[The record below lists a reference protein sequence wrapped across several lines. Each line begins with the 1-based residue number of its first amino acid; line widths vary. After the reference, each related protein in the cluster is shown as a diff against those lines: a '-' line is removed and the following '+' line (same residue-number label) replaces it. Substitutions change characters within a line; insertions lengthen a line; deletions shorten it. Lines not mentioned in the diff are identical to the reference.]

1 MRRAAIGLLV
11 ALSAC
16 RASPD
21 VAPTLDASV
30 TDDAATALDAP
41 LPGPDVDD
49 PDVANV
55 TGSFHGRPF
64 THYDPSL
71 PEVDAIGY
79 EVDLRV
85 DEQGLDGDRY
95 TAAVVGTFVATAPL
109 RALTLDFEGSR
120 VESADVDDR
129 PVTPTRDGGTLT
141 LALPREMAAGEVF
154 RARVRVSG
162 PVAQGA
168 QLDRSDF
175 HAYGGLMAVRPN
187 AVGRPIFLTLD
198 WPSKTRRW
206 LPVRDHP
213 RDGAMI
219 AVRAE
224 FPRAY
229 TVVANG
235 AQESVTDTAAG
246 RAWSFASFTPMP
258 VYDLHVAAYEGWS
271 EASATAT
278 RTEAPLRFYT
288 YEPHAAAAA
297 PVYADAAAA
306 MDFYV
311 EHFGPYRWEVARWIE
326 EPIFPGGMEQATAIA
341 MDESLFAPSLT
352 ATAREVATHELAH
365 HWAGNLVRVA
375 RWNDL
380 WLSEG
385 VTDYLAARF
394 LSEHDRSPAVWRAFF
409 RQAMTQ
415 ELRGAVAQHA
425 LRPPDPEMDPVN
437 LLDAI
442 TYKRGALTLRMLEQ
456 RVGAA
461 SLDRFLR
468 GWFDRYAGTA
478 VTTRDLR
485 DAMRAAFP
493 FADIERF
500 FEQWV
505 DVAGYPLLTVRAAH
519 DPATGAVTVT
529 VTQSQAVGPDG
540 GYAFPLD
547 VDLVEDVDHTTRVR
561 VDVRGSESTATATM
575 AGPPMRVVADPE
587 RWSYALVRCE
597 SATDCP
603 VDDAC
608 RSTTAGRVC
617 MPR

>member
-1 MRRAAIGLLV
+1 MRFFTTAVLL
-11 ALSAC
+11 ALTAC
-16 RASPD
+16 EATPT
-21 VAPTLDASV
+21 VAPGLDASLADV
-30 TDDAATALDAP
+30 DPSIDSQSA
-41 LPGPDVDD
+41 GPDVDD
-49 PDVANV
+49 PDVPNV
-55 TGSFHGRPF
+55 SGSFHGRPF
-64 THYDPSL
+64 THYDPTL

-85 DEQGLDGDRY
+85 TEQGLDGDRY

-109 RALTLDFEGSR
+109 RTLTLDFEGAR
-120 VESADVDDR
+120 VESADVDDA
-129 PVTPTRDGGTLT
+129 PVTPSRDGGTLS
-141 LALPREMAAGEVF
+141 LPLPREVPAGEVF

-168 QLDRSDF
+168 AIDRSDLR
-175 HAYGGLMAVRPN
+175 AYGGLMALRPN
-187 AVGRPIFLTLD
+187 GVGRPIFLTLD

-213 RDGAMI
+213 RDGAMV

-229 TVVANG
+229 TVLSNG
-235 AQESVTDTAAG
+235 ARESVTDTAAG
-246 RAWSFASFTPMP
+246 RAWSFACFTPMP
-258 VYDLHVAAYEGWS
+258 VYDLHVVAYEGWS

-278 RTEAPLRFYT
+278 RTQAPLSFYS

-297 PVYADAAAA
+297 VAYADSAAA
-306 MDFYV
+306 MDYFID
-311 EHFGPYRWEVARWIE
+311 HFGPFRWEAARWIE
-326 EPIFPGGMEQATAIA
+326 EPIFPGGMEHATAIA
-341 MDESLFAPSLT
+341 MDESLFDPARAAS
-352 ATAREVATHELAH
+352 AREVAAHELAH

-394 LSEHDRSPAVWRAFF
+394 LSERDGSPAVWRTFF

-415 ELRGAVAQHA
+415 ELRGAVAQRA
-425 LRPPDPEMDPVN
+425 LRPPDPEGDPID

-442 TYKRGALTLRMLEQ
+442 TYKRGALTLRMIEQ

-461 SLDRFLR
+461 ALDRFLR
-468 GWFDRYAGTA
+468 GWFDRYGGTA

-493 FADIERF
+493 FADLDLF

-505 DVAGYPLLTVRAAH
+505 ESAGYPLLTVRASH
-519 DPATGAVTVT
+519 DAAAGRVTVT
-529 VTQSQAVGPDG
+529 VTQTSMGGPDR
-540 GYAFPLD
+540 GYALPLD
-547 VDLVEDVDHTTRVR
+547 VDLVEDLDRTTRVR
-561 VDVRGSESTATATM
+561 VDVRGPESTVTTPM
-575 AGPPMRVVADPE
+575 ARPPARVVADPE
-587 RWSYALVRCE
+587 RWAYALVRCE
-597 SATDCP
+597 VATDCP